1 MMIMKKKL
9 KVLILVPTF
18 PTLTETFIV
27 NQIIDLINR
36 GHSVYIFATGKTN
49 QVVHSKIRE
58 YNLLD
63 KVIYLDPPS
72 SVWTRIYYFLKILL
86 STKFKTSLKLM
97 SSLNVFK
104 FGISTLKLS
113 NFYKIAWLSKTDDNY
128 DIVHAHFGQMSEYY
142 FLAQKCGFLKNA
154 QLITTFHGYDITPS
168 EASLNKRKYHSLINQ
183 RKLVTANTEYTK
195 SLLMDIGFKS
205 DNIRVLPVG
214 LDTSFYKLE
223 QERIDN
229 KTIDIL
235 FIGRITKFKGV
246 SRIPEICNILIR
258 EKEIKNIVFKI
269 IGNIYY
275 EAEEELKK
283 LKRKIEEND
292 LNQYFQL
299 IGPMTQKEIIEEMSK
314 SHMYIMPGICDSN
327 GRAENQGLVI
337 QEAQAMQLPV
347 VVTNAGGMKYGLIQN
362 KTGFVVDQNN
372 INDFA
377 DKLEFLINNP
387 KERKQMG
394 ENARNFV
401 EKNYDSKVLGDQLES
416 IYFDILK

>member
-1 MMIMKKKL
+1 MNKAL
-9 KVLILVPTF
+9 KILFLVPTF

-36 GHSVYIFATGKTN
+36 GHSVQIFATDKPN
-49 QVVHSKIRE
+49 QIIHSRVLE
-58 YNLLD
+58 YNLLENTF
-63 KVIYLDPPS
+63 YLNTPS
-72 SVWTRIYYFLKILL
+72 SISQRLICFFRILK
-86 STKFKTSLKLM
+86 STNFKTTLKLM
-97 SSLNVFK
+97 SSLNIFK
-104 FGISTLKLS
+104 FGVSALKLS
-113 NFYKIAWLSKTDDNY
+113 TFFKIAWLTKTNNDF
-128 DIVHAHFGQMSEYY
+128 DIVHAHFGQMSDYY

-168 EASLNKRKYHSLINQ
+168 EASLNKKKYAL
-183 RKLVTANTEYTK
+183 LVKQNKVITANTEYTK
-195 SLLMDIGFKS
+195 SLLIDIGFKS
-205 DNIRVLPVG
+205 DNIRILPVG

-229 KTIDIL
+229 KTINIL

-269 IGNIYY
+269 IGNINY

-283 LKRKIEEND
+283 LKRKIKEYD
-292 LNQYFQL
+292 LNQHFQL
-299 IGPMTQKEIIEEMSK
+299 IGPRTQKEIIEEMRK
-314 SHMYIMPGICDSN
+314 SHMYIMPGIRDSN

-347 VVTNAGGMKYGLIQN
+347 IVTNAGGMKYGLIQN
-362 KTGFVVDQNN
+362 KTGFVVDQDN

-416 IYFDILK
+416 IYFDMLK